1 MSGGAII
8 QMLPSLS
15 VRVTSICS
23 KGKDLG
29 KHTVIGSTHLCNSIK
44 LLILTRLPVCHPR
57 LSTRFSILPRTHV
70 WCSGRMSSP
79 LFGIPSIRS
88 PQFPQCPALSQKL
101 LFRVNLQPPLSRS
114 PPLSPSSTHW
124 ISHVLTRLSD
134 TSDCVEVRSDQTCRL
149 RLYAHSDTQWQW
161 VPQALSRVGRGLQW
175 CWGDEKVGKRWPLIC
190 ERHMTSVQ

>member
-88 PQFPQCPALSQKL
+88 PQFPQCPAFSQKL

-134 TSDCVEVRSDQTCRL
+134 TSDCWGPFGPNLPAETL
-149 RLYAHSDTQWQW
+149 RAQRHPMAVSPKGLIESGTRVAVMLGGWK
-161 VPQALSRVGRGLQW
+161 SR
-175 CWGDEKVGKRWPLIC
+175 
-190 ERHMTSVQ
+190 